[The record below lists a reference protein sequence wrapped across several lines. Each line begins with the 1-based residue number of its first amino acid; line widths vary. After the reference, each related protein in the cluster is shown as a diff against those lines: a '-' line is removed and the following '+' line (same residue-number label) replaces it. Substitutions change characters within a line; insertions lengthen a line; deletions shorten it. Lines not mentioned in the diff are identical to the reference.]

1 MVHSFIKHPLLPSL
15 LLLLCSVFSLCSAR
29 TVKIRDICSKHPKPD
44 ICGKILLSLPG
55 AAEAVDLRSAS
66 LYVINVAHGNAT
78 EGKFQTTRIAR
89 GAGDPETRQRYNA
102 CSKDYTD
109 VLLSLARAKKSY
121 SSGNYSDLKSN
132 GAIVIKDVQ
141 DCDTKATDS
150 TYVLLINQDV
160 VDTSRIIV
168 ILADYLAGK
177 Y

>member
-150 TYVLLINQDV
+150 TYVFLLTIMWKIQAR
-160 VDTSRIIV
+160 SS
-168 ILADYLAGK
+168 
-177 Y
+177 

>member
-78 EGKFQTTRIAR
+78 E